1 MTVTPLTATGTSCLS
16 RDVRPANAVLVPL
29 AEASR
34 KRGVASTATIVKHR
48 LSLAANIEKD
58 DDIQCLPGRTRLET
72 LKVGLATR
80 RQYLTMLWLLAS
92 WAMGTVSTTQS
103 GDPNLSRV
111 EACLFLKEHE
121 DYDEVLDDMTAGY
134 LDQAFWEGA
143 QSFQGGRLMSAL
155 GWLLPRHQR
164 QGPARYRDCIR
175 RGWRPSNEH
184 RVALVSRCRGR
195 SCMLFA

>member
-80 RQYLTMLWLLAS
+80 R
-92 WAMGTVSTTQS
+92 
-103 GDPNLSRV
+103 
-111 EACLFLKEHE
+111 
-121 DYDEVLDDMTAGY
+121 
-134 LDQAFWEGA
+134 
-143 QSFQGGRLMSAL
+143 
-155 GWLLPRHQR
+155 
-164 QGPARYRDCIR
+164 
-175 RGWRPSNEH
+175 
-184 RVALVSRCRGR
+184 
-195 SCMLFA
+195 